1 MSPTFDS
8 ISSAPS
14 NTTISAVPTNIVTGF
29 LGAGKTST
37 ILHLLSCKPG
47 HENWA
52 VLVNE
57 FGEIG
62 IDGSLIE
69 GQHSEQSG
77 VYIREVPG
85 GCMCCAA
92 GVPMRVALTQ
102 LIRRAKPDRL
112 LIEPTGLGHPKEVL
126 QTLNDASFSSVIS
139 MQSIITLVD
148 ARQFSD
154 ARYTEHETFQQQI
167 DIADIIVANKQDLY
181 EADDK
186 LALEHYLNEHALS
199 DVPLILAQNGAIDL
213 SLLDGAKM
221 LIDDRPL
228 KVSTRIN
235 LEPTIESPNL
245 NFTAEIPECGYSKAV
260 NQGEGFYSTGWR
272 FSERFEF
279 DRNSVFALLS
289 GVDAE
294 RLKATII
301 TNDGCF
307 AYNFSR
313 DAMSEIA
320 IDQVDE
326 SRIEVIGR
334 EPNDDLQAR
343 LISCLIG
350 GENLV

>member
-1 MSPTFDS
+1 MSPLFDS
-8 ISSAPS
+8 ISSAS
-14 NTTISAVPTNIVTGF
+14 TSATISAVPTNIVTGF

-37 ILHLLSCKPG
+37 ILHLLSRKPE

-112 LIEPTGLGHPKEVL
+112 LIEPTGLGHPWEVL
-126 QTLNDASFSSVIS
+126 QTLNDTSFHGVIS

-167 DIADIIVANKQDLY
+167 EIADIIVANKQDLY
-181 EADDK
+181 ESDDK
-186 LALEHYLNEHALS
+186 EAIEHYLKEHALS
-199 DVPLILAQNGAIDL
+199 DVPLILTQKGAIDL
-213 SLLDGAKM
+213 PLLDRAKM
-221 LIDDRPL
+221 LIDDRRL
-228 KVSTRIN
+228 EKSKGIN
-235 LEPTIESPNL
+235 LAPTIENPNL

-272 FSERFEF
+272 FSDQFEF
-279 DRNSVFALLS
+279 NRSRVFALLS
-289 GVDAE
+289 GVEAE

-301 TNDGCF
+301 TEAGCF

-313 DAMSEIA
+313 DAMSEVA

-334 EPNDDLQAR
+334 EQNDDLQSR
-343 LISCLIG
+343 LFRCLSRG
-350 GENLV
+350 QRLA